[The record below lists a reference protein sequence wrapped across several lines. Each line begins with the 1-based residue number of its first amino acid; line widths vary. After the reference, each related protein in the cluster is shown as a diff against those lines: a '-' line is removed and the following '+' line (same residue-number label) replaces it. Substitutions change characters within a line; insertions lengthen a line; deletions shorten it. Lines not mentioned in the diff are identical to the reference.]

1 MEFFL
6 FLFLI
11 LMALLLWKFIDNLF
25 EMGKDQEKYSRE
37 EYQLAFYILD
47 YVKEFWGRAFDFT
60 GKTKRKNFWLTLLQ
74 GFILY
79 FFIIGFP
86 IGFYVFSEI
95 YNSSNPVETANS
107 LSRTISY
114 ISWFGLIIN
123 FIPSLS
129 IQVRRLNDVGR
140 DPCWVLLSFI
150 PFISFI
156 LIFWYARP
164 SFRKESNLVN
174 EESNI
179 WRKGRL
185 IKNDYLEERLLK
197 LRRIFEKG
205 LISDEEY
212 EELRRKTLGL

>member
-1 MEFFL
+1 MC
-6 FLFLI
+6 
-11 LMALLLWKFIDNLF
+11 
-25 EMGKDQEKYSRE
+25 
-37 EYQLAFYILD
+37 
-47 YVKEFWGRAFDFT
+47 
-60 GKTKRKNFWLTLLQ
+60 
-74 GFILY
+74 
-79 FFIIGFP
+79 FP

-95 YNSSNPVETANS
+95 YNSSNPAETANS

-123 FIPSLS
+123 LIPSLS
-129 IQVRRLNDVGR
+129 IQVRRLNDLGK
-140 DPCWVLLSFI
+140 DPGWVLLSFI

-197 LRRIFEKG
+197 LRTIFEKG